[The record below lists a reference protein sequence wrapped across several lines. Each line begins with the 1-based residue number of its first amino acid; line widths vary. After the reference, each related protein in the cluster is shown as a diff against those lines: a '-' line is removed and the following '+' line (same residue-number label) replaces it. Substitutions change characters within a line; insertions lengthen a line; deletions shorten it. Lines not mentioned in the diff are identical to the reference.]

1 MTSHPTEPKLP
12 ESLEVVAEPFKAL
25 RESTAAVLTPIGNMT
40 DRQTVVLRTMERRL
54 AFQQACNP
62 HTIDTLLR
70 RLTDAESALK
80 TRDAEIERLRG
91 ALRTSRG
98 HVQHNSLNAPQQ
110 WLRTQAAFD
119 LQELDAAIDQARAT
133 GGEKAN

>member
-25 RESTAAVLTPIGNMT
+25 REATAAVLTPIGNMT
-40 DRQTVVLRTMERRL
+40 DRQTAVLRTMERRL

-62 HTIDTLLR
+62 HTIDTVLR

-80 TRDAEIERLRG
+80 ARDAEIERLRG
-91 ALRTSRG
+91 VLSTLLSA
-98 HVQHNSLNAPQQ
+98 VQKEMSPEWECNSYHPDLV
-110 WLRTQAAFD
+110 QAEK
-119 LQELDAAIDQARAT
+119 LARAT
-133 GGEKAN
+133 GGEKAK